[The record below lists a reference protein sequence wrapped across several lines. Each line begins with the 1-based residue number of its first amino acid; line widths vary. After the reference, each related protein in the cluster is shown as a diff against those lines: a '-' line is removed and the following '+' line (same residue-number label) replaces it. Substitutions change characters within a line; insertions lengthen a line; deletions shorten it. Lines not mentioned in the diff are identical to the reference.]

1 VRTFGARRL
10 WSLARRASAVVEA
23 PARDLVRASRYFL
36 SNPASGIVRL
46 HAPNYV
52 QPDPGDHDLVARIF
66 ESFVRM
72 KADQSQARELYLPAS
87 IWEEQL
93 ARAYAPLRN
102 ALKSGDLSPFLFF
115 LTNFGAWKEYTG
127 ITWSTT
133 HQEAQSRARKLI
145 LQNETFLY
153 LLRIWSWFY
162 GGRKP
167 VSALD
172 LPRHGNHSGAFVDG
186 AFVTI
191 SSFPLEVYGS
201 QLARLAAGRSD
212 RPVIAEL
219 GGGYGNLAY
228 YTLSRQ
234 NASTYVDFDLPETL
248 CVAAYYLLK
257 SFPEKR
263 ALLYGEADYEASRHG
278 EFDLVFMPNYAI
290 EKLGS
295 ETVDVF
301 ANYASLGEMTR
312 EAVSNYVGAITNAT
326 KYFFHVNHDRVPSVY
341 EDGSRGLLAYE
352 YPIPPTFELLFRYPE
367 LFFTMY
373 KGSFDMES
381 NSFAYLYERKG
392 VE

>member
-46 HAPNYV
+46 HSPEYAEPE
-52 QPDPGDHDLVARIF
+52 PDDRDLVARIF

-72 KADQSQARELYLPAS
+72 KKDQPQARELYLPAS

-102 ALKSGDLSPFLFF
+102 ALKSGDLSPFHFF

-153 LLRIWSWFY
+153 LLRLWSWFY

-167 VSALD
+167 VAALD

-212 RPVIAEL
+212 RPMIAEL

-228 YTLSRQ
+228 YTLRGLKK
-234 NASTYVDFDLPETL
+234 STYLDFDLPETL
-248 CVAAYYLLK
+248 CVAAYFLMK

-278 EFDLVFMPNYAI
+278 EFDLVFMPNYEI
-290 EKLGS
+290 EKLGT

-312 EAVSNYVGAITNAT
+312 EAVSNYVRAIANAT
-326 KYFFHVNHDRVPSVY
+326 AYFFHVNHDRVANVY

-352 YPIPPTFELLFRYPE
+352 YPVPPTFELLFRYPE
-367 LFFTMY
+367 LFITMY
-373 KGSFDMES
+373 KGSFDMQS
-381 NSFAYLYERKG
+381 NSFAYLYGRRDVG
-392 VE
+392 